1 VASSTSIETKGVNL
15 QPSQHSESCGD
26 MSGEDIADKLGPL
39 AADSDCKPKYSLKQI
54 KKTSLCMKPSL
65 CQENRLTV
73 TDKSKHATSP
83 FKDWAANVVF
93 SDMMALDPNTDNGNE
108 IDTTGREN
116 QKGSSFNRISGN
128 GGDGLQL
135 QETSMKLSQII
146 RRGSSAGSDGSFQ
159 SEASLNSNQLMSD
172 VTFKSEKSMNFSQII
187 RRGSSP
193 GSSSDLN
200 GENEK
205 SMNFS
210 QINFGQILRRG
221 SLNNS
226 MQSEKSMNLSQVI
239 RQGSLEVSSEKSMN
253 LSQIIRG
260 GRSVG
265 FSQET
270 QPVGDKHVRF
280 RGHDSYIMNKSK
292 SIGSSS
298 RISEASMD
306 FNILVEDGTIDALQR
321 SSETN
326 IFKIDQ
332 MDISAGDID
341 FDHGESNSSLLPRS
355 ATMAGSKPV
364 NFNMNLIEE
373 SVGNFDFE
381 YGQSNSSL
389 PSQSTTMADSKSS
402 NLSHSLDS
410 ATAGSKAANSNIHL
424 MGKSSAM
431 GDSKA
436 AKFIGNLMENSV
448 GHIDVS
454 FTESDSSHLK
464 QSYEGSNQ
472 EMSKFKMDLMSKSVG
487 DFNWSRGEDS
497 HTLLQTFATGDS
509 KHLVDEVEPQVLR
522 MSKPERKYSNQQQVT
537 PSDRIKQPI
546 QHQDNSSAYTNNIS
560 INGHDVPGYGQNPP
574 NRNESLQYAIPAMA
588 TASVMKERAE
598 DRMGMVFTEK
608 RHKII
613 LTNMTPKCP
622 FRETTLAINDELLM
636 INGHRVKSAKKAAEL
651 IKMSCGKL
659 TLTVFKGKR
668 PKESELE
675 MMKLSEPDF
684 GDIQFS
690 TENGMV
696 HINRAGGR
704 FSKSGRIKAGDIC
717 LTING
722 RPVKD
727 AEMASNLIRE
737 AVVLGPVTPQMMKSE
752 HDDFNSGPIPCG
764 LVIMLVFSLSK
775 ARARLITKISSNLPL
790 IWNAQYNECAIGL
803 PSGTVQRIL
812 RVHNDG
818 YCENILEPSDEIDYF
833 LMSDIDAFA
842 SKFYSH
848 FQYSLRQLYES
859 MQM

>member
-1 VASSTSIETKGVNL
+1 
-15 QPSQHSESCGD
+15 
-26 MSGEDIADKLGPL
+26 
-39 AADSDCKPKYSLKQI
+39 
-54 KKTSLCMKPSL
+54 
-65 CQENRLTV
+65 
-73 TDKSKHATSP
+73 
-83 FKDWAANVVF
+83 
-93 SDMMALDPNTDNGNE
+93 
-108 IDTTGREN
+108 
-116 QKGSSFNRISGN
+116 
-128 GGDGLQL
+128 
-135 QETSMKLSQII
+135 
-146 RRGSSAGSDGSFQ
+146 
-159 SEASLNSNQLMSD
+159 
-172 VTFKSEKSMNFSQII
+172 
-187 RRGSSP
+187 
-193 GSSSDLN
+193 
-200 GENEK
+200 
-205 SMNFS
+205 
-210 QINFGQILRRG
+210 
-221 SLNNS
+221 
-226 MQSEKSMNLSQVI
+226 
-239 RQGSLEVSSEKSMN
+239 
-253 LSQIIRG
+253 
-260 GRSVG
+260 
-265 FSQET
+265 
-270 QPVGDKHVRF
+270 
-280 RGHDSYIMNKSK
+280 
-292 SIGSSS
+292 
-298 RISEASMD
+298 
-306 FNILVEDGTIDALQR
+306 
-321 SSETN
+321 
-326 IFKIDQ
+326 
-332 MDISAGDID
+332 
-341 FDHGESNSSLLPRS
+341 
-355 ATMAGSKPV
+355 
-364 NFNMNLIEE
+364 
-373 SVGNFDFE
+373 
-381 YGQSNSSL
+381 
-389 PSQSTTMADSKSS
+389 MADSKSS